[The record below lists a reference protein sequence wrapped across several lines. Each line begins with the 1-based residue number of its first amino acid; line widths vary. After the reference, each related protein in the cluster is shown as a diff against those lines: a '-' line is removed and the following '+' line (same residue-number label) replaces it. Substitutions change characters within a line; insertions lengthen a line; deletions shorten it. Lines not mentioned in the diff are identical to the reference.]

1 MNMEHSIIDETPL
14 VNQNYLLQKFSG
26 KGGWTFAV
34 IPEIPKDE
42 HAWFGWVKV
51 KGSIDGYEIK
61 NYHLMSMSNG
71 IMFLP
76 VKAEI
81 RKKIGKNEGDWV
93 HIILYSD
100 QLPHV
105 NHNDFMICLQDEP
118 VAYKNFIKKQA
129 EEQKTIIDWIYS
141 AKNDELK
148 VERIAETLNKLT
160 R

>member
-1 MNMEHSIIDETPL
+1 MEPSINSEIPL
-14 VNQNYLLQKFSG
+14 VNQNYLLKKYSG

-34 IPEIPKDE
+34 IPEIRKDQ

-51 KGSIDGYEIK
+51 RGSIDGYEIK

-71 IMFLP
+71 MMFLP

-81 RKKIGKNEGDWV
+81 RKKIGKNDGDWV
-93 HIILYSD
+93 HIILYSE

-105 NHNDFMICLQDEP
+105 NLDDFMTCLHDEP
-118 VAYKNFIKKQA
+118 IACQNFINLTA
-129 EEQKTIIDWIYS
+129 IEQKAMTDWIYS

-148 VERIAETLNKLT
+148 VERMAETLNKLT
-160 R
+160 H

>member
-1 MNMEHSIIDETPL
+1 MEPSVIDETPL
-14 VNQNYLLQKFSG
+14 VNQKYLLKKFSG

-34 IPEIPKDE
+34 IPEIPKEE

-61 NYHLMSMSNG
+61 NYHLMSMSSG

-93 HIILYSD
+93 HIILFSD

>member
-1 MNMEHSIIDETPL
+1 MEPSVVNDKPL
-14 VNQNYLLQKFSG
+14 VNQKYLLKKFSG

-34 IPEIPKDE
+34 IPEIPKEE

-61 NYHLMSMSNG
+61 NYHLMSMSSG

-93 HIILYSD
+93 HIILFSD

>member
-1 MNMEHSIIDETPL
+1 METSAFNETPL
-14 VNQNYLLQKFSG
+14 VNQKYLLKKFSG

-34 IPEIPKDE
+34 IPEITKDE

-51 KGSIDGYEIK
+51 RGSIDGYEIK

-81 RKKIGKNEGDWV
+81 RKMIGKNEGDWV

-105 NHNDFMICLQDEP
+105 NHDDFMTCLQDEP
-118 VAYKNFIKKQA
+118 IAFQNFIKKQP
-129 EEQKTIIDWIYS
+129 EEQKTIINWIYS

-160 R
+160 Q

>member
-1 MNMEHSIIDETPL
+1 METSAVKETPL

-61 NYHLMSMSNG
+61 NYHLMSMSSG

-93 HIILYSD
+93 HIILFSD

-148 VERIAETLNKLT
+148 VERMAETLNKLT
-160 R
+160 Q

>member
-1 MNMEHSIIDETPL
+1 METSAVKETPL

-51 KGSIDGYEIK
+51 RGSIDGYEIK

-81 RKKIGKNEGDWV
+81 RKMIGKNEGDWV

-105 NHNDFMICLQDEP
+105 NHDDFMTCLQDEP
-118 VAYKNFIKKQA
+118 IAFQNFIKKQP
-129 EEQKTIIDWIYS
+129 EEQKTIINWIYS

-160 R
+160 Q

>member
-1 MNMEHSIIDETPL
+1 MEPSIYSEPPL
-14 VNQNYLLQKFSG
+14 VNQDYLLKKYSG

-34 IPEIPKDE
+34 IPEIPKDQ
-42 HAWFGWVKV
+42 HAWVGWVKV
-51 KGSIDGYEIK
+51 RGSIDGYEIK

-71 IMFLP
+71 MMFLP

-93 HIILYSD
+93 HIILYSE

-105 NHNDFMICLQDEP
+105 NYDDFMTCLQEDTI
-118 VAYKNFIKKQA
+118 ACQNFLNLPA
-129 EEQKTIIDWIYS
+129 GEQKAMTDWIYS

-148 VERIAETLNKLT
+148 VERMAETLNKLT
-160 R
+160 Q

>member
-1 MNMEHSIIDETPL
+1 MEPSIVNETPL
-14 VNQNYLLQKFSG
+14 VNQKYLLKKFSG
-26 KGGWTFAV
+26 KGAWTFAV
-34 IPEIPKDE
+34 IPEISKDE

-71 IMFLP
+71 MMFLP

-105 NHNDFMICLQDEP
+105 NHNDFMTCLQDEP

-160 R
+160 Q

>member
-1 MNMEHSIIDETPL
+1 MEPSVIDETPL
-14 VNQNYLLQKFSG
+14 VNQKYLLKKFSG

-81 RKKIGKNEGDWV
+81 RKMIGKNEGDWV

-105 NHNDFMICLQDEP
+105 NHDDFMTCLQDEP
-118 VAYKNFIKKQA
+118 IAFQNFIKKQP
-129 EEQKTIIDWIYS
+129 EEQKTIINWIYS

-160 R
+160 Q

>member
-1 MNMEHSIIDETPL
+1 METSAVKETPL

-34 IPEIPKDE
+34 IPEIPKEE

-61 NYHLMSMSNG
+61 NYHLMSMSSG

-148 VERIAETLNKLT
+148 VERIAETLNKLIQ
-160 R
+160 

>member
-1 MNMEHSIIDETPL
+1 MEPLNISETPL
-14 VNQNYLLQKFSG
+14 VNQNYLLKKYSG

-34 IPEIPKDE
+34 IPEIQKDQ

-51 KGSIDGYEIK
+51 RGSIDGYEIK

-71 IMFLP
+71 MMFLP

-81 RKKIGKNEGDWV
+81 RKKIGKNDGDWV

-105 NHNDFMICLQDEP
+105 SHEDFMICLQDEP
-118 VAYKNFIKKQA
+118 VAYKNFIKMQA
-129 EEQKTIIDWIYS
+129 AEQKTIIDWIYS

-148 VERIAETLNKLT
+148 VERMAETLNKLT
-160 R
+160 H

>member
-1 MNMEHSIIDETPL
+1 METSAVKETPL

-61 NYHLMSMSNG
+61 NYHLMSRSSG

-93 HIILYSD
+93 HIILFSD

>member
-1 MNMEHSIIDETPL
+1 METSAVKETPL

>member
-1 MNMEHSIIDETPL
+1 MEPSAYCETPL
-14 VNQNYLLQKFSG
+14 VNQRYLLKKYPG
-26 KGGWTFAV
+26 KGGWTFAD
-34 IPEIPKDE
+34 IPEIPKDN

-51 KGSIDGYEIK
+51 RGSIDGYEIK

-71 IMFLP
+71 MMFLP

-81 RKKIGKNEGDWV
+81 RKIIGKNEGDWV
-93 HIILYSD
+93 HIILYSE

-105 NHNDFMICLQDEP
+105 CHDDFMTCLHDEP
-118 VAYKNFIKKQA
+118 VAYQNFLNKQA
-129 EEQKTIIDWIYS
+129 EEQKIIIDWIFS

-160 R
+160 Q